1 MAAVKKYGSEKVG
14 ARINRKARIRQ
25 KIRGTSERPR
35 LSVFRSAKHIY
46 VQAVDDSTNSVLAAA
61 SDLDEVLAPSLKVE
75 GKGLKKRDKAKLI
88 GQAIARKL
96 LSRSISA
103 VVFDRNG
110 FIYHG
115 RVSAVADGAREA
127 GLKF

>member
-1 MAAVKKYGSEKVG
+1 MPAVKKYKSDKL
-14 ARINRKARIRQ
+14 AALMNRKVRIRKQ
-25 KIRGTSERPR
+25 ISGTAERPR

-46 VQAVDDSTNSVLAAA
+46 AQAVDDLTNTVLAAA
-61 SDLDEVLAPSLKVE
+61 SDLDDGIGA
-75 GKGLKKRDKAKLI
+75 GKKKERSKLVGQSVAK
-88 GQAIARKL
+88 KL
-96 LSRSISA
+96 LARNISA

-115 RVSAVADGAREA
+115 RVSAVADGAREG

>member
-1 MAAVKKYGSEKVG
+1 MIHAISRNELRLRVHE
-14 ARINRKARIRQ
+14 RIR
-25 KIRGTSERPR
+25 KRLTGSTERPR

-46 VQAVDDSTNSVLAAA
+46 VQAIDDTKNTVLASA
-61 SDLDEVLAPSLKVE
+61 SDLEE
-75 GKGLKKRDKAKLI
+75 GVRGGLTGKKKKDKAKAV
-88 GQAIARKL
+88 GQALAKKL
-96 LSRSISA
+96 LAKSIDH

>member
-1 MAAVKKYGSEKVG
+1 MPAVKKYKSEKVA
-14 ARINRKARIRQ
+14 ARSRRKVTIRK
-25 KIRGTSERPR
+25 KISGTPERPR

-46 VQAVDDSTNSVLAAA
+46 VQAIDDSTNTVLAAA
-61 SDLDEVLAPSLKVE
+61 SDLEESLKGDLA
-75 GKGLKKRDKAKLI
+75 GKKKKDRAKAI
-88 GQAIARKL
+88 GQAVAKRLLAKDIKL
-96 LSRSISA
+96 

-127 GLKF
+127 GLEF

>member
-1 MAAVKKYGSEKVG
+1 MPGVKKIKSEKVE
-14 ARINRKARIRQ
+14 ARSRRKVAIR
-25 KIRGTSERPR
+25 KKLEGTSERPR

-46 VQAVDDSTNSVLAAA
+46 VQAVDDTTNTILASA
-61 SDLDEVLAPSLKVE
+61 SDLEEDFKVE
-75 GKGLKKRDKAKLI
+75 GKKKDKAKAV
-88 GQAIARKL
+88 GKAVAKKL
-96 LSRSISA
+96 LAKNISL

-115 RVSAVADGAREA
+115 RVSAVADGAREG